1 MRTAAVMV
9 DRRGVRAR
17 ERERVGRCIARRG
30 CRVGS
35 SERSR

>member
-1 MRTAAVMV
+1 MRTAAVRV
-9 DRRGVRAR
+9 DMRGMRA
-17 ERERVGRCIARRG
+17 RERVGRCIARRG

>member
-1 MRTAAVMV
+1 MRTAAVSV
-9 DRRGVRAR
+9 DRRGVRA
-17 ERERVGRCIARRG
+17 RERVGRCIARRG